1 MAFYNQIYTIANSA
15 AAQSMG
21 AAAVTA
27 TDTAGFVSLGSQVLS
42 SSTNVE
48 AFYGALMDRTVKTI
62 NVNRMF
68 NGPDRGIRRD
78 NFDFGA
84 VLQKIAFTPQQ
95 AVTNPSIANAQSDP
109 FDPTI
114 GSGTVSQKLFSK
126 KGTWSHEELVPTE
139 VQLAQAFVSEENFAA
154 FLAAIYTTIENL
166 IEKERVE
173 LDNLAVS
180 TMIANTI
187 ANGQAG
193 QVKHVLTDFNHDFG
207 QSYTAD
213 DALVSPTFYRYMNGQ
228 ILRYVK
234 RIQDLT
240 TLYNAGKMQRHTPVE
255 DLTIDILSDYDV
267 NSQIYMESDTYHKE
281 LVQLPGY
288 NSVNYWQGMGTADT
302 IAERSKISIDNAE
315 VKASTV
321 TQDYVLATIY
331 DKEAVGTMF
340 DRLRVNT
347 IFNPRSDMDSV
358 FWKAD
363 KGYFVDGNENNIVF
377 VLD

>member
-1 MAFYNQIYTIANSA
+1 MAFYNQIYTIVNSV
-15 AAQSMG
+15 AAQAMG
-21 AAAVTA
+21 SAAVTV
-27 TDTAGFVSLGSQVLS
+27 TNTGDFVSLGSQVLA

-48 AFYGALMDRTVKTI
+48 AFYGALMDRIVKTI
-62 NVNRMF
+62 NVNRKF
-68 NGPDRGIRRD
+68 TGPDRGIRRD

-84 VLQKIAFTPQQ
+84 VLQKIAFTPQS
-95 AVTNPSIANAQSDP
+95 AVQNPSIANAQVDP

-114 GSGTVSQKLFSK
+114 ASGTVSQKLFSK

-139 VQLAQAFVSEENFAA
+139 VQMAQAFVSEENFMA
-154 FLAAIYTTIENL
+154 FISAIYTTIENL
-166 IEKERVE
+166 IEKERVS

-187 ANGQAG
+187 TNGQSG
-193 QVKHVLTDFNHDFG
+193 QVRHVLTQFNHDFG

-213 DALVSPTFYRYMNGQ
+213 DALVSPTFYRFLNGE
-228 ILRYVK
+228 ILRYTK
-234 RIQDLT
+234 RIKDLT
-240 TLYNAGKMQRHTPVE
+240 TLYNAGQMQRHTPEE
-255 DLTIDILSDYDV
+255 DMVIDILADYDV

-288 NSVNYWQGMGTADT
+288 NSVQYWQGMGTADT
-302 IAERSKISIDNAE
+302 IAERAKIKINNPE
-315 VKASTV
+315 VDASDV
-321 TQDYVLATIY
+321 EQDYVIATIY

>member
-1 MAFYNQIYTIANSA
+1 MAFYNQIYSIVNSA

-21 AAAVTA
+21 GAAVTA

-48 AFYGALMDRTVKTI
+48 AFYGALMNRIVKTI
-62 NVNRMF
+62 NVNRKF

-139 VQLAQAFVSEENFAA
+139 VQMAQAFVSEENFAA

-193 QVKHVLTDFNHDFG
+193 QVKHVLTDFNQDFG

-240 TLYNAGKMQRHTPVE
+240 TLYNAGQMQRHTPVE

-288 NSVNYWQGMGTADT
+288 NSINYWQGMGTADT

>member
-1 MAFYNQIYTIANSA
+1 MAFYNQIYSIVNSA

-21 AAAVTA
+21 GAAVTA

-48 AFYGALMDRTVKTI
+48 AFYGALMDRIVKTI
-62 NVNRMF
+62 NVNRKF

-95 AVTNPSIANAQSDP
+95 AVTNPSISNAQSDP

-139 VQLAQAFVSEENFAA
+139 VQMAQAFVSEENFAA

-180 TMIANTI
+180 TMMANTI
-187 ANGQAG
+187 TNGQAG
-193 QVKHVLTDFNHDFG
+193 QVKHVLTSFNNDFG

-240 TLYNAGKMQRHTPVE
+240 TLYNAGQMQRHTPVE

-302 IAERSKISIDNAE
+302 IAERSKISIDNTE
-315 VKASTV
+315 VDASTV
-321 TQDYVLATIY
+321 TQDYILATIY